1 MKLRMYLRG
10 LGLGMIVAA
19 LVLTFGV
26 KTENRTM
33 TDAEVRARAKELGMV
48 DEATTLKNANVPE
61 GKTEDVAPEEEEKK
75 EEVVKEEAAKE
86 TVKEKV
92 AEETQKDEVKQPAEE
107 KKAGEDIKAAED
119 NKKAEED
126 KESAEGEKK
135 AAEEKKAEEEKKA
148 ADKKKEEEQKK
159 TDEKKAENEKVSKP
173 YTLTIQSG
181 YSSDRVANVLA
192 DAGVISSASAFDTYL
207 CSNGYDHRISTG
219 TYAIPA
225 GADFQTIAKMIT
237 NSN

>member
-75 EEVVKEEAAKE
+75 EEVVKEEEAKE
-86 TVKEKV
+86 TVNEKV

-107 KKAGEDIKAAED
+107 KKAEEDIKAAED
-119 NKKAEED
+119 K
-126 KESAEGEKK
+126 
-135 AAEEKKAEEEKKA
+135 KKAEEEK
-148 ADKKKEEEQKK
+148 
-159 TDEKKAENEKVSKP
+159 KP

>member
-1 MKLRMYLRG
+1 MYLRG

-33 TDAEVRARAKELGMV
+33 TDAEVRSRAKELGMV

-86 TVKEKV
+86 TVNEKV
-92 AEETQKDEVKQPAEE
+92 AEETQKDEVKQPVEE
-107 KKAGEDIKAAED
+107 KKAEEDIKAAED
-119 NKKAEED
+119 NKKAEE
-126 KESAEGEKK
+126 EKK
-135 AAEEKKAEEEKKA
+135 AAEEKKAEEEK
-148 ADKKKEEEQKK
+148 
-159 TDEKKAENEKVSKP
+159 KP

>member
-61 GKTEDVAPEEEEKK
+61 GKAEEVAPEEEEKK
-75 EEVVKEEAAKE
+75 EEVVKEETAKE
-86 TVKEKV
+86 TVNEKV
-92 AEETQKDEVKQPAEE
+92 AEETQKDEVKQPVEE
-107 KKAGEDIKAAED
+107 KKAEEDIKAAED
-119 NKKAEED
+119 KKKAEE
-126 KESAEGEKK
+126 EKK
-135 AAEEKKAEEEKKA
+135 AAEEKKAEEEK
-148 ADKKKEEEQKK
+148 
-159 TDEKKAENEKVSKP
+159 KP